1 MSISATTA
9 LTAQPADA
17 AATRQDRMAAVA
29 LAKGGNTKALA
40 NLSQEQQIKSVA
52 GQFESILL
60 RQFLQDSVS
69 KIMGG
74 ESGGSGGTGGSMY
87 GFMLTDVLASKLSEG
102 GGMGLSSVIQKQL
115 SPRTAAHTGAQKP
128 TP

>member
-1 MSISATTA
+1 MPVAATTA
-9 LTAQPADA
+9 LSAQPVDTA
-17 AATRQDRMAAVA
+17 ALRQDRLAAAA
-29 LAKGGNTKALA
+29 LTKGGNAQALA
-40 NLSQEQQIKSVA
+40 ALSQEQQLKKVA

-60 RQFLQDSVS
+60 RQFLQDSVG

-74 ESGGSGGTGGSMY
+74 ESGGTGGSMY

-115 SPRTAAHTGAQKP
+115 SPRAAVTAGAQKP

>member
-1 MSISATTA
+1 MSITATTA
-9 LTAQPADA
+9 LSAQPVDTAALRQDRLA
-17 AATRQDRMAAVA
+17 AAT
-29 LAKGGNTKALA
+29 LAKGGNAKALA
-40 NLSQEQQIKSVA
+40 ALSQEQQVKKVA

-60 RQFLQDSVS
+60 RQFLQDSVG

-74 ESGGSGGTGGSMY
+74 ESGGTAGSMY

-115 SPRTAAHTGAQKP
+115 SPRAAVTAGAQKP

>member
-1 MSISATTA
+1 MSISATNAIAARLPETA
-9 LTAQPADA
+9 AL
-17 AATRQDRMAAVA
+17 RQERIAAVA

-40 NLSQEQQIKSVA
+40 NLPQEQQLKSVS
-52 GQFESILL
+52 GQFEAILL

-74 ESGGSGGTGGSMY
+74 EDGGPTGNVY
-87 GFMLTDVLASKLSEG
+87 GYLLTDVLASKLSEG
-102 GGMGLSSVIQKQL
+102 GGMGLASVIQKQL
-115 SPRTAAHTGAQKP
+115 SPRTAPPAAAQKT

>member
-9 LTAQPADA
+9 ISARLPETAAL
-17 AATRQDRMAAVA
+17 RQERIAAVA
-29 LAKGGNTKALA
+29 LAKGGNTNALA
-40 NLSQEQQIKSVA
+40 NLPQEQQLKSVA
-52 GQFESILL
+52 GQFEAILL

-74 ESGGSGGTGGSMY
+74 EDGGPTGNVY
-87 GFMLTDVLASKLSEG
+87 GYLLTDVLATKLSEG
-102 GGMGLSSVIQKQL
+102 GGMGLASVIQRQL
-115 SPRTAAHTGAQKP
+115 SPRTAPTAAAQKP

>member
-1 MSISATTA
+1 MPISATTA
-9 LTAQPADA
+9 LSAQPVDPA
-17 AATRQDRMAAVA
+17 ALRQDRLAAAV
-29 LAKGGNTKALA
+29 LAKGGNAKELAALTK
-40 NLSQEQQIKSVA
+40 EQQVKKVA

-60 RQFLQDSVS
+60 RQFLQDSVG

-74 ESGGSGGTGGSMY
+74 ESGGTGGSMY

-102 GGMGLSSVIQKQL
+102 GGMGLASVIQKQL
-115 SPRTAAHTGAQKP
+115 SPRTTTTSGAQKP